1 MWRQLIKKAM
11 LYKKYHRN
19 YVRKFKKGT
28 ELIIFGEVKV
38 NVLVEPI
45 VCGCINSYIHR
56 NCHWIEVVVGES
68 WLITRRLVL
77 IDETGREPR
86 IR

>member
-1 MWRQLIKKAM
+1 M

-38 NVLVEPI
+38 SVLVEPI

-56 NCHWIEVVVGES
+56 NLLWIEVVVGES
-68 WLITRRLVL
+68 WLTTRRLVL

>member
-1 MWRQLIKKAM
+1 M
-11 LYKKYHRN
+11 LYKKYHKN

-38 NVLVEPI
+38 KVLAEPHI
-45 VCGCINSYIHR
+45 CCIK
-56 NCHWIEVVVGES
+56 NCHWIELIVSEG
-68 WLITRRLVL
+68 WLISRRLIL

-86 IR
+86 FR